1 MKRIFALTALLLAVC
16 LLFTACS
23 GTGGV
28 KRPYFLIVVLFL
40 LSGAGIYFSW
50 LAKKREEARERRRRL
65 RARQRA
71 NRSQQPPQ
79 E

>member
-1 MKRIFALTALLLAVC
+1 MRSHRILTLIAVLLAVC

-23 GTGGV
+23 GDGSGV
-28 KRPYFLIVVLFL
+28 KRNYFLVILLFL

-50 LAKKREEARERRRRL
+50 LAKKQEEARERRKKQ
-65 RARQRA
+65 RAAQRA
-71 NRSQQPPQ
+71 NRT